1 MTRVPVLPFPS
12 DLAYLQEEMLWIEA
26 RCKRLAAVRTLAALD
41 GQPKAGRR
49 YRDDSDEDPRLVALR
64 LKAALADETRLRT
77 QIDQRLVLPEAN
89 PTSLDRLCTMH
100 KLDNFERTLVLLSAA
115 PAFSRGFEEHFAS
128 VMGDRHCSSAP
139 TVELAF
145 NFFELSFSD
154 RILRRTTFSKHAPL
168 FANDVLVFEAL
179 GRLSGPEELLS
190 ADIRMASRTF
200 AFLVGHQA
208 LSADLIEF
216 SAIET
221 PLARLDQVVLPDE
234 DKGRILS
241 VIENHDQFLHYRREW
256 GFDRVIQYGRGVLLL
271 FSGPPGTGKTMTAHG
286 IANHLGKRVLNVD
299 IPAFVESREA
309 DHYLPALFREA
320 RLQDA
325 LLFFDE
331 CDSLFASRRHGNQL
345 MNVLLTEIERFEGVA
360 VLATNSP
367 DALDPAL
374 DRRILVKVR
383 FAEPDQEAR
392 VAIWKKHMPSEA
404 PFAADVDVNAL
415 ASQFEISGG
424 YIKNAVLT
432 ALAAAVHGKAAVRDT
447 AGDEPKITMQQLEK
461 AAKAQ
466 VHRTTDDHV
475 DLTQPRVTLADV
487 VLPPDVAEQVSEIV
501 DAARNR
507 RVVLERWGIGTGL
520 SYGTGVCALLSG
532 PPGTG
537 KTLCAEAIAGELNRP
552 LYNVSARELLS
563 KWVGE
568 SEQKVGAAFRS
579 AKATGAVLF
588 LDEAE
593 SLLGDRSANDLSRHD
608 HSVVNT
614 LLVQIERFDGV
625 VLLASNQAD
634 KLDAALSRRLGWKVA
649 FPVPDATSRA
659 AIWRKRIPASVPVE
673 GPIDCDILARRHR
686 LSGGQIKNAVLRAAF
701 RAARSGGALTFD
713 LLDAAAIEEGG
724 GERAARAVGFAS

>member
-1 MTRVPVLPFPS
+1 MTRATALPFPT
-12 DLAYLQEEMLWIEA
+12 DLAYLQEEMLWITA
-26 RCKRLAAVRTLAALD
+26 RCRRIAAARGLQGAGSPAKRS
-41 GQPKAGRR
+41 RR
-49 YRDDSDEDPRLVALR
+49 YSEDEAEDPRSIKLR
-64 LKAALADETRLRT
+64 HKSAETEENRLRSH
-77 QIDQRLVLPEAN
+77 IDQRLGLPGAT
-89 PTSLDRLCTMH
+89 PTSLDRLCSLH
-100 KLDNFERTLVLLSAA
+100 KLDSFERTLILLAAA
-115 PAFSRGFEEHFAS
+115 PAFSREFEEHFAG
-128 VMGDRHCSSAP
+128 VMGEQYGSSPP

-145 NFFELSFSD
+145 NFCEFNFTE
-154 RILRRTTFSKHAPL
+154 RILRRTTFAKHAPL
-168 FANDVLVFEAL
+168 FANDVLMFSAL
-179 GRLSGPEELLS
+179 GRLAGPEELLT

-200 AFLVGHQA
+200 AYLVGHQA
-208 LSADLIEF
+208 LSADLMDF

-221 PLARLDQVVLPDE
+221 PLAQLDQVVLPE
-234 DKGRILS
+234 SDKARILS
-241 VIENHDQFLHYRREW
+241 VIERHDQFLHYRKEW
-256 GFDRVIQYGRGVLLL
+256 GFDQIIQYGRGILLL

-286 IANHLGKRVLNVD
+286 IAQHLGKRILNVD

-309 DHYLPALFREA
+309 DHFLPALFREA

-367 DALDPAL
+367 EALDPAL
-374 DRRILVKVR
+374 DRRILVKVE
-383 FAEPDQEAR
+383 FPEPDRDAR
-392 VAIWKKHMPSEA
+392 TAIWRKHLPTEA
-404 PFAADVDVNAL
+404 PLADDVDVAAL

-424 YIKNAVLT
+424 YIKNAVLV
-432 ALAAAVHGKAAVRDT
+432 ALAAAVHTIGESGEAAN
-447 AGDEPKITMQQLEK
+447 AEPKITMQQLER

-466 VHRTTDDHV
+466 VHRTTEEQI
-475 DLTQPRVTLADV
+475 DLTQPRVSLADL
-487 VLPPDVAEQVSEIV
+487 VLPPDVAEQVAEIV

-507 RVVLERWGIGTGL
+507 RQVLEKWGIGAGL
-520 SYGTGVCALLSG
+520 SYGTGVSALLSG

-537 KTLCAEAIAGELNRP
+537 KTMCAEAIAGELNRP

-568 SEQKVGAAFRS
+568 SEQKVGHAFRS

-588 LDEAE
+588 FDEAE

-634 KLDAALSRRLGWKVA
+634 KLDPALSRRLGWKVL
-649 FPVPDATSRA
+649 FPIPDVVARA
-659 AIWRKRIPASVPVE
+659 AIWRKRIPSTVPME
-673 GPIDCDILARRHR
+673 GNLDCDLLARRHR
-686 LSGGQIKNAVLRAAF
+686 ISGGQIKNAVLRAAF
-701 RAARSGGALTFD
+701 RVARTGGGLSMD

-724 GERAARAVGFAS
+724 GLRPIAKVGFAS